1 MEERQHI
8 EASVVLLPFTFLTKV
23 KLAMLLCFLKVK
35 KVWIGSVEGKSGI
48 FVFLDAINDNLYTKR
63 NKLNWGD

>member
-23 KLAMLLCFLKVK
+23 KLAMLLCFLKV
-35 KVWIGSVEGKSGI
+35 GSVEGKSGI
-48 FVFLDAINDNLYTKR
+48 FVFLDAINDNLYKKR